1 MNIGKWFNN
10 LSFLAKMIL
19 VYTVF
24 AILPMVA
31 VTGYNYGQTRKI
43 LENQSYQEMR
53 QTMETTEKSLEAI
66 FQSCESIMDML
77 YTNQM
82 LNSYLSMD
90 YTQLSYWEMFSFVDT
105 QLRGISV
112 LNPDINRISFYSS
125 NDTLPR
131 DNYYFY
137 PMQELPAGFEEKASL
152 AGGGTVAGGIMKK
165 EGNSYVGL
173 LRKMNYFS
181 SGGVDNI
188 LLMQVDA
195 DYLNSQLSS
204 TDDYRQLYLVDGTGQ
219 ILASSNPEAAG
230 TSMESLLPSWN
241 TLGSG
246 GVPENAVM
254 MEKNVVCMRK
264 EANMG
269 TSLFLLRD
277 QESLRQEAGRVSRR
291 ILLIFVVSSVFVF
304 AAVFTYG
311 KLMQKRVD
319 QVVYAARKL
328 GDGEFDYRLK
338 NMGSDEIGQIA
349 DAFNLL
355 NERIQVLIRDNY
367 EKKLL
372 IKSSEMNL
380 LQEQINPHFLYN
392 ALSVISSMA
401 MREGGK
407 RTVESV
413 RYLAAFYR
421 ISLNKGRQIV
431 SVQEELELVKS
442 YMNIQAIRFG
452 DSVEVSYDVDR
463 EALAC
468 RTIKL
473 ILQPLVENAIHHG
486 RRDEGVLHIRVTV
499 GKKKDRVF
507 YEVKDDG
514 LGMEPDRLVILR
526 EQLRQSQE
534 GFGLRNVDIRVKLH
548 YGEPYG
554 VAAVNSEP
562 GKGTEI
568 RVEIPDCTNNT

>member
-31 VTGYNYGQTRKI
+31 VTGYNYAQTRKI

-53 QTMETTEKSLEAI
+53 QTMETTEKSLDAI
-66 FQSCESIMDML
+66 FQSCQSIIDML
-77 YTNQM
+77 YTNQR
-82 LNSYLSMD
+82 LNSYLNID
-90 YTQLSYWEMFSFVDT
+90 YTQLSYWEMFSFIDT
-105 QLRGISV
+105 QLHGISV

-137 PMQELPAGFEEKASL
+137 PREELPAGFEEKISL
-152 AGGGTVAGGIMKK
+152 ASGGAVAGGIMKK
-165 EGNSYVGL
+165 EDYAYVGL
-173 LRKMNYFS
+173 LRKMNYFT
-181 SGGVDNI
+181 SGEIENI
-188 LLMQVDA
+188 LLMQLDT
-195 DYLNSQLSS
+195 DYLNSQLTS
-204 TDDYRQLYLVDGTGQ
+204 TDDYRQLYLVDYTGQ
-219 ILASSNPEAAG
+219 ILASSNTQTVG
-230 TSMESLLPSWN
+230 KKMDSLLPSWS
-241 TLGSG
+241 TLGIDGSTAT
-246 GVPENAVM
+246 AVVTG
-254 MEKNVVCMRK
+254 KNVVCMRQ
-264 EANMG
+264 ETNMK

-277 QESLRQEAGRVSRR
+277 QESLMKEAGKVSRR
-291 ILLIFVVSSVFVF
+291 ILLIFVISSGFVF
-304 AAVFTYG
+304 AAVYTYG

-319 QVVYAARKL
+319 QVVYAAKKL
-328 GDGEFDYRLK
+328 GDGEFDYYLK

-349 DAFNLL
+349 NAFNLL
-355 NERIQVLIRDNY
+355 NERIQVLIRENY

-372 IKSSEMNL
+372 VKSSEMNL

-401 MREGGK
+401 MREGGR

-421 ISLNKGRQIV
+421 ISLNKGRQFV

-442 YMNIQAIRFG
+442 YMNIQEIRFG
-452 DSVEVSYDVDR
+452 DSVEVSYEVDR

-486 RRDEGVLHIRVTV
+486 RRDEGVLHIRVIV
-499 GKKKDRVF
+499 GKKKGRVF

-514 LGMEPDRLVILR
+514 LGMEPDKLVLLR

-548 YGEPYG
+548 YGEAYG
-554 VAAVNSEP
+554 VTVINSEP
-562 GKGTEI
+562 DRGTEI
-568 RVEIPDCTNNT
+568 RVEIPECANN

>member
-152 AGGGTVAGGIMKK
+152 AGGGAVAGGIMKK

-230 TSMESLLPSWN
+230 TSM
-241 TLGSG
+241 
-246 GVPENAVM
+246 
-254 MEKNVVCMRK
+254 
-264 EANMG
+264 
-269 TSLFLLRD
+269 
-277 QESLRQEAGRVSRR
+277 ESLRQEAGRVSRR

>member
-43 LENQSYQEMR
+43 LENQSYQDMR

-152 AGGGTVAGGIMKK
+152 AGGGAVAGGIMKK

-204 TDDYRQLYLVDGTGQ
+204 TDDYRQLYL
-219 ILASSNPEAAG
+219 
-230 TSMESLLPSWN
+230 
-241 TLGSG
+241 
-246 GVPENAVM
+246 
-254 MEKNVVCMRK
+254 
-264 EANMG
+264 
-269 TSLFLLRD
+269 
-277 QESLRQEAGRVSRR
+277 
-291 ILLIFVVSSVFVF
+291 
-304 AAVFTYG
+304 
-311 KLMQKRVD
+311 
-319 QVVYAARKL
+319 
-328 GDGEFDYRLK
+328 
-338 NMGSDEIGQIA
+338 
-349 DAFNLL
+349 
-355 NERIQVLIRDNY
+355 
-367 EKKLL
+367 
-372 IKSSEMNL
+372 
-380 LQEQINPHFLYN
+380 
-392 ALSVISSMA
+392 
-401 MREGGK
+401 
-407 RTVESV
+407 
-413 RYLAAFYR
+413 
-421 ISLNKGRQIV
+421 
-431 SVQEELELVKS
+431 
-442 YMNIQAIRFG
+442 
-452 DSVEVSYDVDR
+452 
-463 EALAC
+463 
-468 RTIKL
+468 
-473 ILQPLVENAIHHG
+473 
-486 RRDEGVLHIRVTV
+486 
-499 GKKKDRVF
+499 
-507 YEVKDDG
+507 
-514 LGMEPDRLVILR
+514 
-526 EQLRQSQE
+526 
-534 GFGLRNVDIRVKLH
+534 
-548 YGEPYG
+548 
-554 VAAVNSEP
+554 
-562 GKGTEI
+562 
-568 RVEIPDCTNNT
+568 